1 MMRVGW
7 RWKERKRVGFLFGGD
22 GLGRER
28 EEEDLEGVI
37 PQGPSG
43 NSIGFWFPSQRKLN
57 FAKSEKL
64 FCKNIVCFLLSLYLE
79 SERQEKEAECL
90 SLPDYALLSGSRI
103 THCAD
108 VIQKKD
114 SVQSCSDFIWMQSFN
129 KRFVCYFFHLF
140 PKSLLH
146 CL

>member
-1 MMRVGW
+1 MREKGEEEGLLVMRVGW

-22 GLGRER
+22 GLGREG

-64 FCKNIVCFLLSLYLE
+64 FCKN
-79 SERQEKEAECL
+79 
-90 SLPDYALLSGSRI
+90 
-103 THCAD
+103 T
-108 VIQKKD
+108 
-114 SVQSCSDFIWMQSFN
+114 
-129 KRFVCYFFHLF
+129 
-140 PKSLLH
+140 
-146 CL
+146 